1 MITLDTI
8 TFENNKEHNKKW
20 SLIPDHPYR
29 ILIIGDSGSRKR
41 NALLNLIKEQDDVD
55 KICFY
60 AKGLSEPK
68 YEFKREDVGTKYC
81 NDPNT
86 FIETSNTMVG
96 ICENM
101 EDYNPRRKRKILIMF
116 DDMIADMSNK
126 IFEAIIKELFIKCR
140 KVNISLVFIT
150 QSFFAV
156 PKDVRLNSKHYL
168 IIKIND
174 RKELP
179 KYCN

>member
-1 MITLDTI
+1 MITLDSITI
-8 TFENNKEHNKKW
+8 ENNKEHNKKW

-60 AKGLSEPK
+60 EKDLSEPK

-81 NDPNT
+81 NDPST
-86 FIETSNTMVG
+86 FIETSNTMDG

-101 EDYNPRRKRKILIMF
+101 EDYNQRRKRKILIAF
-116 DDMIADMSNK
+116 DDMIADLSNK

-150 QSFFAV
+150 QSFFTV

-179 KYCN
+179 KCCN